1 MRNSMVRSLFA
12 AGLLSA
18 LLLVLAV
25 ACGDAEEEEAPA
37 PAAPVAAPTTAPAP
51 TAAPAPRV
59 KAINVGLVAD
69 TDTLGPIFTG
79 GFPDQTRY
87 MLYADVATEIAAGD
101 EFKYVPALLES
112 WALLPNTGD
121 KVWELKVRDNITTHN
136 GEVFNAEDFVYN
148 INWHRDPENASAAGG
163 QFRRF
168 TSVEAVDDTTLRI
181 TTENP
186 NPTFVG
192 LWRNKY
198 FFPKDYFEQVGPD
211 GYNKDPKGPGPYTVS
226 SYTRDNKMVVEAF
239 ADYYGGTPKLDKMT
253 LYTIPDPSTRMAA
266 ILSGEVDITGQPP
279 PAELATLGKVKGL
292 NLFGYQTPHAFFYII
307 DHRAEDL
314 SDLRVRKAILHAIDW
329 DAIDE
334 GVADGHYTS
343 FDGLIW
349 PGMPGHNPNLTPYE
363 YNPEKSKQL
372 IAAAGFSS
380 SKPKIKVWVPSG
392 RYFQD
397 SQQGEA
403 VANFLIDAGFDAEL
417 MVQDWSQQL
426 DCLYTDYGICP
437 GGLFLMGGSHYSG
450 DHMTYYRAYIL
461 QKQGD
466 PQCQCPSADGSAA
479 MGLLHEGLENLA
491 GQVRATFDINE
502 QAALLQQMEKIH
514 WEELLVIKPIT
525 ITPNF
530 ILVRDHV
537 DFVPRMTGYYYLKDA
552 SLK

>member
-1 MRNSMVRSLFA
+1 MFA
-12 AGLLSA
+12 LGLVSA

-25 ACGDAEEEEAPA
+25 ACGDDEEEAA
-37 PAAPVAAPTTAPAP
+37 PAAPVAAPTAAPA
-51 TAAPAPRV
+51 AAPAPV
-59 KAINVGLVAD
+59 TKAINVGLVAD

-112 WALLPNTGD
+112 WALVPNTGD
-121 KVWELKVRDNITTHN
+121 TVWELKVRDNITTHN

-148 INWHRDPENASAAGG
+148 VNWHRDPENASAAGG

-168 TSVEAVDDTTLRI
+168 TSVEQVDDTTLRI

-198 FFPKDYFEQVGPD
+198 FFPKDYFEQVGAD
-211 GYNKDPKGPGPYTVS
+211 GYNKDPKGPGPFTVS
-226 SYTRDNKMVVEAF
+226 SYRRDDKMVVEAF
-239 ADYYGGTPKLDKMT
+239 ADYYGGAPKLDKMT

-266 ILSGEVDITGQPP
+266 ILSGDVDITAKPP
-279 PAELATLGKVKGL
+279 PAELATLGKVKGIDL
-292 NLFGYQTPHAFFYII
+292 IGYQTPHAFFYII

-314 SDLRVRKAILHAIDW
+314 GDLRVRKAILHAIDW

-334 GVADGHYTS
+334 GVAGGHYTS

-372 IAAAGFSS
+372 IADAGFSS
-380 SKPKIKVWVPSG
+380 SKPKIKVWVPAG

-403 VANFLIDAGFDAEL
+403 VANFLSDAGFDAEL
-417 MVQDWSQQL
+417 MVQSWSQQL

-466 PQCQCPSADGSAA
+466 PQCQCPSDDGSAA

-491 GQVRATFDINE
+491 GQVRGTFDINK

-525 ITPNF
+525 ITPEF
-530 ILVRDHV
+530 TLVRDHV
-537 DFVPRMTGYYYLKDA
+537 DFVPRMTGYFYLKDA
-552 SLK
+552 ALK